1 MRPEDT
7 IVALCECGCGQP
19 APIAT
24 FTAKRYGW
32 EAGQPKRFVK
42 GHNARVQSR
51 PKVFRVQWTED
62 PETGCWNWDLSCNS
76 NGYGQKQ
83 FRENGQHRSF
93 VAHRWVWEH
102 LRGPIP
108 VGMELDH
115 LCRNRRCCN
124 PDHLEPVTRSVNI
137 VRGKLGQRKLTPVAV
152 REIRRAPASAS
163 DGELAQHF
171 GVTPAN
177 IWHVRTRRTW
187 KWVTDDDEA

>member
-32 EAGQPKRFVK
+32 EAGQPKRFV
-42 GHNARVQSR
+42 
-51 PKVFRVQWTED
+51 
-62 PETGCWNWDLSCNS
+62 
-76 NGYGQKQ
+76 
-83 FRENGQHRSF
+83 
-93 VAHRWVWEH
+93 
-102 LRGPIP
+102 
-108 VGMELDH
+108 
-115 LCRNRRCCN
+115 N